1 MEKIP
6 LSVVIITRN
15 EEENIADCLKSVSWT
30 DEIVVLDDNSAD
42 KTVEIARQYTDKV
55 HSRKMDIE
63 GRHRNYAYSL
73 ARNKWVLSLDADER
87 VSPELADEL
96 RRFLSEEKHE
106 FAAYSI
112 PIRTYIGKRVIKYGG
127 WYPAPKVRLFI
138 KDKFKYEEAEVHP
151 RVFIEGEYSGCLKND
166 IIHYSYK
173 DFQDFFTSLNNQTT
187 LEARKWFK
195 EKRKI
200 GLPKT
205 IRKFIDRFLKAY
217 VLKQGFRDG
226 LLGFIVSYSGGLY
239 QLLSYA
245 KYWEMLQEWKN
256 SK

>member
-6 LSVVIITRN
+6 LSVVIITKN
-15 EEENIADCLKSVSWT
+15 EEANIADCLKSVSWA

-55 HSRKMDIE
+55 YSRKMDIE

-73 ARNKWVLSLDADER
+73 ARNRWVLSLDADER

-96 RRFLSEEKHE
+96 RPFLAEEKHE
-106 FAAYSI
+106 FPAYSI
-112 PIRTYIGKRVIKYGG
+112 PIRTYIGQRIIRYGG
-127 WYPAPKVRLFI
+127 WYPAPKVRLFM

-173 DFQDFFTSLNNQTT
+173 DFHDFFESLNNQTT

-205 IRKFIDRFLKAY
+205 CRKFVDRFLKAY
-217 VLKQGFRDG
+217 ILKQGFRDG
-226 LLGFIVSYSGGLY
+226 LLGFMVSYAGGLY

-245 KYWEMLQEWKN
+245 KYWEMLQKEKGV
-256 SK
+256 